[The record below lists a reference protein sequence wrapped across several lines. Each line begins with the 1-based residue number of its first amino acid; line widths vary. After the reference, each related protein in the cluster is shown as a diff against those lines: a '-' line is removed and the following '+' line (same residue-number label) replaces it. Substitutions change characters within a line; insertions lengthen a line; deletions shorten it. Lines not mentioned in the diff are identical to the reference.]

1 MGLGPD
7 DIVSYE
13 FRQQKV
19 RGYDTGEVD
28 RFLDQLADQVERAD
42 REIEDLRRRLRD
54 AEARAAAALETE
66 STLKRTLVTAQE
78 AAERAL
84 AEAREQADE
93 LREQAEQTVDERLA
107 HAREEARTIV
117 EQAQQEAR
125 AELATARQQRAAL
138 EDRLAALRDLEHR
151 HRTSLE
157 RHLRA
162 QLEQLGGFGPGPA
175 APSRQ
180 DAQRPP
186 DQPRPSSEPASS
198 EHPQPSSE
206 PASSEHPQR
215 PAEHPQPASEHPL
228 RVRVR
233 GAGTPGT
240 ETNG

>member
-42 REIEDLRRRLRD
+42 REIEDLRRRLHES
-54 AEARAAAALETE
+54 EARAATALETD
-66 STLKRTLVTAQE
+66 STLERTLVTAQE

-93 LREQAEQTVDERLA
+93 LRERAEQTVDERLA

-125 AELATARQQRAAL
+125 AELATARQQRAAI

-162 QLEQLGGFGPGPA
+162 QLEQLGEVGRAPA

-186 DQPRPSSEPASS
+186 GQPRPSSEPPSS
-198 EHPQPSSE
+198 EHPQP
-206 PASSEHPQR
+206 ASEHPQ
-215 PAEHPQPASEHPL
+215 PASEHAQPASEHPL

-233 GAGTPGT
+233 GAGTPGA
-240 ETNG
+240 EANG

>member
-42 REIEDLRRRLRD
+42 REIEDLRRRLHES
-54 AEARAAAALETE
+54 EARAATALETD
-66 STLKRTLVTAQE
+66 STLERTLVTAQE

-93 LREQAEQTVDERLA
+93 LRERAEQTVDERLA

-117 EQAQQEAR
+117 EQARQEAR
-125 AELATARQQRAAL
+125 AELATARRQRAAI

-162 QLEQLGGFGPGPA
+162 QLQQLGEVGRAAA

-186 DQPRPSSEPASS
+186 GPRPSTEPASS
-198 EHPQPSSE
+198 EHPQP
-206 PASSEHPQR
+206 ASEHPQ
-215 PAEHPQPASEHPL
+215 PASEHPQPASEHPL

-233 GAGTPGT
+233 GAGTPGA